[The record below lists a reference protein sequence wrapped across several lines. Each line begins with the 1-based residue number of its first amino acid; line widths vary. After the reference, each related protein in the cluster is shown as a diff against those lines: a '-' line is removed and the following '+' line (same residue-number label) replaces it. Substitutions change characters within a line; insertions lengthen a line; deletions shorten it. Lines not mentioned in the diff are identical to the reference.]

1 MSSSEKAQQM
11 QRQGMINRVGCIA
24 IFLVVLFIIII
35 AVVAVNAGL
44 QSKYKGVEAE
54 FNTLKEKLTNGLD
67 TPRGLER
74 YIEDENKDSFES
86 VMAQIDSLKPAIE
99 AADTLPD
106 LDGLFSDYKDLSMKV
121 RGLVS
126 PHALEVTQGARNQEA
141 QVDGIYN
148 RYQTQRD
155 ILVPVSEKFNAS
167 LSNFPNNIIGG
178 MFGLRAVPMDPPPDI
193 VE

>member
-11 QRQGMINRVGCIA
+11 QQQGMINRVGCIA
-24 IFLVVLFIIII
+24 IFLIVLFIIII
-35 AVVAVNAGL
+35 AVVAVNVGL
-44 QSKYKGVEAE
+44 QSKYKLVEAE

-67 TPRGLER
+67 TPRALGR
-74 YIEDENKDSFES
+74 YIEDENMDSFDS
-86 VMAQIDSLKPAIE
+86 VMARIESLRPAIE

-106 LDGLFSDYKDLSMKV
+106 LDAVFRDYKDLSMKV
-121 RGLVS
+121 RELVS
-126 PHALEVTQGARNQEA
+126 PHTLEVTQGARNQEA

-178 MFGLRAVPMDPPPDI
+178 MFGLRAVPLDPPE
-193 VE
+193 VKE

>member
-1 MSSSEKAQQM
+1 
-11 QRQGMINRVGCIA
+11 MINRVGCIA
-24 IFLVVLFIIII
+24 IFLVALFIIII

-44 QSKYKGVEAE
+44 QSKYKLVEAE
-54 FNTLKEKLTNGLD
+54 FNTLKEKLINGLD
-67 TPRGLER
+67 TPSALGR
-74 YIEDENKDSFES
+74 YIEDENMDSFDS
-86 VMAQIDSLKPAIE
+86 VMARIESLGGAID

-106 LDGLFSDYKDLSMKV
+106 LDAVFSDYKDLSMQV

-126 PHALEVTQGARNQEA
+126 PHTLEVTQGARNQEA

-155 ILVPVSEKFNAS
+155 ILVPACKKFNAS

-178 MFGLRAVPMDPPPDI
+178 MFGLRAVPLDPPE
-193 VE
+193 VEE